1 MLKPNIPVHTY
12 LFFALVVWL
21 PLPLGSNRAWA
32 WSLMEAWVFILF
44 ACVLLAWYRNK
55 LQITPALRA
64 AKPILLI
71 LAVFNLWLIIQVIPL
86 PIGWVQILSP
96 QAAAV
101 YLSAFPQAEFI
112 ALSLDVHSSAISLL
126 KSLAYMMF
134 FWLALMLIDN
144 RRKLEWLAYVILVGA
159 LFQASYGTYMVIG
172 GGEFSFFLKK
182 EDHLGLATGTF
193 LNRNHFAGYLEMSL
207 AVGIGLFISTLSDVQ
222 HHSWRARIRSFLNA
236 VLSRKGLIRLM
247 LIIICAG
254 LIMSRSRMGN
264 AAFFISLLFVG
275 VLFLLTAKHAT
286 KSTSI
291 LLLSLIVLDV
301 VLVGSWV
308 GVERVVE
315 RMEHTSTET
324 ETRVEV
330 ARDTMLMIKDYPL
343 TGVGGGN
350 YFSSFPAYRGHDIQ
364 SYYNHTHN
372 DYLELLSEF
381 GAVGMSLLVMVVLLS
396 LFSGIRAIRRRSSP
410 LLLGMAFASVM
421 GTVSILIHS
430 TVDFNLQ
437 IPSNAMMFML
447 MLALDVIALHMP
459 NKGQSHRG

>member
-1 MLKPNIPVHTY
+1 
-12 LFFALVVWL
+12 
-21 PLPLGSNRAWA
+21 
-32 WSLMEAWVFILF
+32 MEAWVFVLF
-44 ACVLLAWYRNK
+44 ASVLFAWSRNK
-55 LQITPALRA
+55 LQVTPAARA
-64 AKPILLI
+64 AKPILVI
-71 LAVFNLWLIIQVIPL
+71 LAVFILWLMVQMIPM
-86 PIGWVQILSP
+86 PIGWIQILSP

-101 YLSAFPQAEFI
+101 YLEAFPQIEF
-112 ALSLDVHSSAISLL
+112 ASLSLDVHSSAVSLL
-126 KSLAYMMF
+126 KSMAYMMF
-134 FWLALMLIDN
+134 FWLVLMLIDN
-144 RRKLEWLAYVILVGA
+144 RAKLEWLAYVILISA
-159 LFQASYGTYMVIG
+159 LFQASYGCYMIISG
-172 GGEFSFFLKK
+172 NEIAFFIEK

-207 AVGIGLFISTLSDVQ
+207 AVGIGLFISTLSDVR
-222 HHSWRARIRSFLNA
+222 HHSWRARIRSFLDA
-236 VLSRKGLIRLM
+236 VLSRKGLIRLV

-264 AAFFISLLFVG
+264 ASFFISLLLVG

-315 RMEHTSTET
+315 RMEHTSSET

-330 ARDTMLMIKDYPL
+330 ARDTLEMIKDYPL
-343 TGVGGGN
+343 TGVGAGN

-372 DYLELLSEF
+372 DYLELLSEL
-381 GAVGMSLLVMVVLLS
+381 GVVGISLLVMVVLLS
-396 LFSGIRAIRRRSSP
+396 LSAAIKAIRGRSSP

-421 GTVSILIHS
+421 GTLSILIHS

-447 MLALDVIALHMP
+447 MMALGIIALHMQ
-459 NKGQSHRG
+459 KSDRLHRG